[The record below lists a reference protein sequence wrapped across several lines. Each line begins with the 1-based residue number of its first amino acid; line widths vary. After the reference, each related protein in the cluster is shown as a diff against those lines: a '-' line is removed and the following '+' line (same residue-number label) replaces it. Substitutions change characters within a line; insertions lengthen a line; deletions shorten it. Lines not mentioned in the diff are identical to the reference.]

1 MPQDIRVWK
10 VQHKKLSEISKAKL
24 NLEERLEDW
33 LKDDISMISDDLLV
47 IGRQVRTDFE
57 GYIDLLCLDY
67 EGNTVIIELKRDR
80 TPREISAQCLDYAS
94 WVRDLSNVKINEIAD
109 KHLDG
114 EGILE
119 DAFKRKFGTD
129 MPESLNNKQRIFI
142 VGSEIDSSTER
153 IISYLSDMYGV
164 DINAVT
170 FQYFQDGVGN
180 EFLSRVFLVDPEKIE
195 YKSKTK
201 TGARPSTLS
210 FKELQEIADEKGVG
224 GSFTTLVGS
233 LREHFD
239 GVGTTQSSV
248 AFSGK
253 LEGKMKTLFSL
264 IPGESSSSE
273 GLRFQFYSRRL
284 SVFWNID
291 EAKLRTFFPQNLEE
305 WYYIRGGTDSEYSGF
320 AGFFKDVTEV
330 ETFLNHLKDE
340 KKR

>member
-1 MPQDIRVWK
+1 MPQDIRVWR
-10 VQHKKLSEISKAKL
+10 VQDEKLSEVDKAKL

-33 LKDDISMISDDLLV
+33 LEDDISMISDDLLV

-109 KHLDG
+109 KYSVATAS
-114 EGILE
+114 LE
-119 DAFKRKFGTD
+119 DGFKEKFGTD
-129 MPESLNNKQRIFI
+129 LPESLNNRQRIFI

-153 IISYLSDMYGV
+153 IINYLSDTYGA

-170 FQYFQDGVGN
+170 FQYFQDEMGN
-180 EFLSRVFLVDPEKIE
+180 EYLSRVFLVDPERIE

-201 TGARPSTLS
+201 TGARPAPLS
-210 FKELQEIADEKGVG
+210 LKELQEIADEKGVG
-224 GSFTTLVGS
+224 RLFGTLVAS

-239 GVGTTQSSV
+239 SVGTTQSSF

-264 IPGESSSSE
+264 IPGESSPSE

-284 SVFWNID
+284 SEFWNIN
-291 EAKLRTFFPQNLEE
+291 EAKLKTIFPQNLEE
-305 WYYIRGGTDSEYSGF
+305 WYYIHGGADPEYSGF
-320 AGFFKDVTEV
+320 AGFFKNLSDVEALLDQL
-330 ETFLNHLKDE
+330 EAE